1 MRDNVYP
8 KTLVICILCFLVLVS
23 CSTVE
28 NVKPDFIFQET
39 NFEFECLTS
48 QMETPST
55 HQSWHVLSLTMN
67 IKNTC
72 QNMIEAYI
80 SNSELLVTQLD
91 GTVLWQSSEGAISPA
106 ILPPPTTISPDET
119 LEYKFTWDGRDWNNK
134 KISTGTYQLVGL
146 LNVIAIDSS
155 NHGNIETVK
164 QFELIE

>member
-1 MRDNVYP
+1 MRDNVYL

-23 CSTVE
+23 CTTLK
-28 NVKPDFIFQET
+28 NIKPDFIFQET

-55 HQSWHVLSLTMN
+55 HQSEHVLSITMN

-72 QNMIEAYI
+72 QNMIEAHF
-80 SNSELLVTQLD
+80 SGGELLVTQLD

-106 ILPPPTTISPDET
+106 ILPPLTTISPDET
-119 LEYKFTWDGRDWNNK
+119 LEYKFTWDGRNWNNK
-134 KISTGTYQLVGL
+134 KISTGKYQLVGL
-146 LNVIAIDSS
+146 VHVVAIDSS
-155 NHGNIETVK
+155 SNGNIETVK